1 MDGGGRILRSLGDVG
16 QGLFPDARLRFVGP
30 FALLAGTAGKPA
42 TPALRP
48 RKPLRGTSRF
58 ILARRG
64 VGSLLVV
71 SLLAGAGLYGSIRG
85 GEYQA
90 FVSTYGLPADIVAKA
105 LGFAIKDVTISGLN
119 ELTPAEILR
128 DGDVGAKNSLAL
140 LDPTA
145 LRDKLKTIP
154 LVREVSIRK
163 LFPNDLHI
171 AVQERDAAALWQK
184 DGQLSLIAADGVPI
198 DTVEDNRFNGLP
210 FLVGEGANERLGEFE
225 ALLASAGALRD
236 KIRAGVL
243 VGRRRWTLQMD
254 SGVEVELPELDAV
267 DTLARLVEIERQ
279 SKILEKDVISIDLRI
294 PGRITARL
302 SEDAAAQRAEYLA
315 KRPKAKANPA

>member
-16 QGLFPDARLRFVGP
+16 QGLFPDGRLRFAGP
-30 FALLAGTAGKPA
+30 FALLAGNAAKPA

-64 VGSLLVV
+64 VGSVLVV
-71 SLLAGAGLYGSIRG
+71 VLLSGAGLYGSIRG

-90 FVSTYGLPADIVAKA
+90 FVSSYGAPADIVAKA
-105 LGFAIKDVTISGLN
+105 LGFAIKDVTISGLK

-145 LRDKLKTIP
+145 LRDRLKAVP

-225 ALLASAGALRD
+225 ALLASAGALKD

-267 DTLARLVEIERQ
+267 ETLARLVEIERQ

-302 SEDAAAQRAEYLA
+302 SEDAAAQRAVFLA

>member
-1 MDGGGRILRSLGDVG
+1 MDGGGRILRSIGDMG
-16 QGLFPDARLRFVGP
+16 QGLFPDGRLRFVGP
-30 FALLAGTAGKPA
+30 FALLAGTADKPK

-48 RKPLRGTSRF
+48 RKPLRGSDSF
-58 ILARRG
+58 IHVRRG

-71 SLLAGAGLYGSIRG
+71 ALLSGAGLYGSVKG
-85 GEYQA
+85 GEYEA
-90 FVSTYGLPADIVAKA
+90 FVSSYGAPADIVAKA
-105 LGFAIKDVTISGLN
+105 LGFAIKDVTISGLK

-145 LRDKLKTIP
+145 LRDRLKTIP
-154 LVREVSIRK
+154 LVRDVSIRK

-171 AVQERDAAALWQK
+171 NVQERDAAALWQK

-225 ALLASAGALRD
+225 ALLASAGTLKD

-243 VGRRRWTLQMD
+243 VGQRRWTLQMD
-254 SGVEVELPELDAV
+254 SGVEVELPELDALE
-267 DTLARLVEIERQ
+267 TLARLVEIERQ

-302 SEDAAAQRAEYLA
+302 SEDAAAQRAESLA

>member
-1 MDGGGRILRSLGDVG
+1 MDGGGRILRSIGDMG
-16 QGLFPDARLRFVGP
+16 QGLFPDGRLRFVGP
-30 FALLAGTAGKPA
+30 FALLAGTAEKPT

-48 RKPLRGTSRF
+48 RKPLRGTGRF

-71 SLLAGAGLYGSIRG
+71 MLLSGAGLYGSVRG
-85 GEYQA
+85 GEYEA
-90 FVSTYGLPADIVAKA
+90 FVSNYGAPADIVAKA
-105 LGFAIKDVTISGLN
+105 LGFAIKDVTISGLK

-145 LRDKLKTIP
+145 LRDRLKTIP

-171 AVQERDAAALWQK
+171 NVQERDAAALWQK

-225 ALLASAGALRD
+225 ALLASAGTLKD

-243 VGRRRWTLQMD
+243 VGQRRWTLQMD

-267 DTLARLVEIERQ
+267 ETLARLVEIERQ

-302 SEDAAAQRAEYLA
+302 SEDAAAQRADFLA

>member
-1 MDGGGRILRSLGDVG
+1 M
-16 QGLFPDARLRFVGP
+16 
-30 FALLAGTAGKPA
+30 LL
-42 TPALRP
+42 
-48 RKPLRGTSRF
+48 S
-58 ILARRG
+58 
-64 VGSLLVV
+64 
-71 SLLAGAGLYGSIRG
+71 GAGLYGSIRG
-85 GEYQA
+85 GQYQS
-90 FVSTYGLPADIVAKA
+90 FVSANGTPADIVAKA
-105 LGFAIKDVTISGLN
+105 LGFEIRDVTISGLKV
-119 ELTPAEILR
+119 LTPAEILR
-128 DGDVGAKNSLAL
+128 DGGVGAKNSLAL

-145 LRDKLKTIP
+145 LRDRLKTIP

-198 DTVEDNRFNGLP
+198 DTVEDSRFNGLP
-210 FLVGEGANERLGEFE
+210 FLVGEGANARLGEFQ
-225 ALLASAGALRD
+225 ALLAAAGTLKD

-243 VGRRRWTLQMD
+243 VGQRRWTLQMD
-254 SGVEVELPELDAV
+254 SGVEVQLPELDAV
-267 DTLARLVEIERQ
+267 DTLARLAEIERQ

-302 SEDAAAQRAEYLA
+302 SEDAAAQRAETLA